1 MANPKLPT
9 PPWEDEPTVATKKPS
24 TQSQGR
30 TPNEISITV
39 TRTAQP
45 RQYESVT
52 VSLTER
58 HTLEPD
64 EDPVKTRNQIYK
76 QISERVARYSDRE
89 LKRYQSED
97 DDA

>member
-1 MANPKLPT
+1 
-9 PPWEDEPTVATKKPS
+9 VATKKLNSNP
-24 TQSQGR
+24 GR
-30 TPNEISITV
+30 TPTEITLTV
-39 TRTAQP
+39 TRVAQP

-76 QISERVARYSDRE
+76 QVSERVAKYSDRE
-89 LKRYQSED
+89 LARYSQEED
-97 DDA
+97 DE